1 MATASSMI
9 FASLVLNG
17 EKEIEGTLSSG
28 EKTFYL
34 DRMNGMLESWQLE
47 RLLCYQVVQESFAL
61 SVSTGSYTI
70 GSSTSAF
77 ATDRPTRL
85 VDPCFVRDAN
95 NIDSPLKLI
104 PVDSYGAIDMKSG
117 NTGYPRVLY
126 YDHGY
131 SATSTATINLYPP
144 PIASLTLFIN
154 SIKQLGNF
162 STISHPVQLPPGYQ
176 RAIEFN
182 FAIEIAGGF
191 TDVAPEVARIAMEA
205 KKAIKVQN
213 LPDTMMRLDHGIVSR
228 YHSRNI
234 LEGP

>member
-17 EKEIEGTLSSG
+17 EKEIGGVLETA

-34 DRMNGMLESWQLE
+34 ERMNGMMESWQLE

-61 SVSTGSYTI
+61 GTSTASYTI
-70 GSSTSAF
+70 GTNGTF

-85 VDPCFVRDAN
+85 VDPCFIRDASGV
-95 NIDSPLKLI
+95 DTPLKLI

-126 YDHGY
+126 YDHGF

-154 SIKQLGNF
+154 SIKQLQNF
-162 STISHPVQLPPGYQ
+162 STISHGVNLPPGYQ

-191 TDVAPEVARIAMEA
+191 TTAAPEVVRIAMES

-213 LPDTMMRLDHGIVSR
+213 LPDTMMRLDYGIVSR
-228 YHSRNI
+228 YHSHNI
-234 LEGP
+234 IEGP